1 MRYCGMCGTHLAKEC
16 LACSFVNPLTY
27 RYCGMC
33 GARLGEEISSGV
45 ETAPNAALPPNRA
58 DLGVPLPASADELP
72 ISPSPAAVQLEG
84 ERRVVTV
91 VVTDMTSSMN
101 LLEKLGTEAWVE
113 LMNRVFH
120 ILEAEIYR
128 FGGEVSQFRGDG
140 LVALFGANEV
150 HEDDPERAVLAALS
164 MQQALTRFAAEL
176 ARSEDL
182 DLRMRVGV
190 NTGEVIVTSIGDRSQ
205 HREETAMGIA
215 VAIAAR
221 LEAASEPGTVL
232 VSEYTQRL
240 VAAAFEWQ
248 PLAETIVKGVIQ
260 PIAVYRPLTAKAE
273 ADRPISPEISADGLP
288 LLGRESE
295 FHALKQSVED
305 LFRGRGR
312 IAMLTGDKGIGKTFL
327 VNEVRT
333 YLVHRGALLAEAPA
347 EVNSAANSLNWLRGR
362 CRSYHQT
369 RPYSLWL
376 ELLHSW
382 LGTGQIESKEE
393 IRDRLRLRAGAL
405 WADDFVEHYPYLATL
420 LSLPLEDEFSE
431 KVRYLSGEGL
441 RQRFFQSIRSWVEMM
456 VKRGPLVMQCSDTQW
471 ADESSLS
478 LLHYCLPVS
487 DDAAVLWLIIFRSER
502 ATPMWKFRQDV
513 ETEFPHRLTTIDL
526 LPLAESQSEQ
536 LVERLVGPQT
546 LPQETLN
553 LIVKN
558 AEGNPYYIV
567 ELIQSLAASGVLTRQ
582 ENQGQWHMARTVT
595 SLDVPDSLQM
605 LLRTRINRLSQD
617 ERLVLEVAAVI
628 GSVFWFSVL
637 KSLVGEMRS
646 LKSSLAALQR
656 AELIEES
663 GRVPEIGMQYRF
675 RSSLIRD
682 AAYESLLS
690 AQRAAYHLRTA
701 EYLENRLNPSALVDY
716 YSLLAHHFRG
726 ADNPHKELYYSL
738 LAAKQARKIYGNAE
752 ALQHYTRALELADR
766 LEKEPS
772 GDRPKYSLYAQRFEI
787 LTGRRELLYQM
798 GQFEAARANSRAL
811 LPLAEKMPDDPVW
824 QIDAWLAQPELKDWE
839 SREELSEGLRLAQQA
854 LALARQAG
862 NRRGELDSLSA
873 VAQLTQFLHDPAG
886 RQLAG
891 QALALAREIG
901 NLPTEVNLLFN
912 MAQAYGPD
920 DAQRNREYLEAAL
933 AKSETL
939 SDKATEITVLKE
951 LGVQHERRGDYYRQL
966 TEYEQKRLRIGR
978 EIGNRLVE
986 GDALMRCGQIQGLYL
1001 GDYDGGLALLRE
1013 SLAVAEHPSVR
1024 LFILLRLAQ
1033 IQVLRGHFDEARTA
1047 LELARPLSER
1057 TADDVGRAGFGLVT
1071 AILSNA
1077 LGDESHLHQSL
1088 EMTARIR
1095 QMVANNLISR
1105 QYHMAAA
1112 SEAAMAH
1119 LGLARGLAG
1128 TEVERESHAREALG
1142 ASQTAVS
1149 LYQEFGFVQIVECT
1163 SEEIFYSHS
1172 QALAINSQAAEAA
1185 DYRGRAQNEM
1195 MRKHALI
1202 PLDSS
1207 FGTTYLENIA
1217 LHRELQTMVE
1227 AQPGK

>member
-1 MRYCGMCGTHLAKEC
+1 MHYCGMCGTRLAQMC
-16 LACSFVNPLTY
+16 LACGFANPVAY

-33 GARLGEEISSGV
+33 GARLV
-45 ETAPNAALPPNRA
+45 EDIGIVVEAERPAALLPGHLDVA
-58 DLGVPLPASADELP
+58 TSLPLSADELP
-72 ISPSPAAVQLEG
+72 IPMNPTTIQLDG

-91 VVTDMTSSMN
+91 VMTDMTSSTN
-101 LLEKLGTEAWVE
+101 LLDKLGTEAWVE

-140 LVALFGANEV
+140 LIALFGATEV

-164 MQQALTRFAAEL
+164 MQKALTRFAGDPTRRE
-176 ARSEDL
+176 EL

-190 NTGEVIVTSIGDRSQ
+190 NTGEVIITSIGDRSQ

-221 LEAASEPGTVL
+221 MEAASEPGTVL
-232 VSEYTQRL
+232 VSEYTHRL
-240 VAAAFEWQ
+240 VAAQFEWQ
-248 PLAETIVKGVIQ
+248 PLGEAMVRGVIQ
-260 PIAVYRPLTAKAE
+260 PIAVYRPVTVKTESDRLTRSE
-273 ADRPISPEISADGLP
+273 LIPDSLP

-295 FHALKQSVED
+295 FHAVKQSVEN
-305 LFRGRGR
+305 LFRGLGR
-312 IAMLTGDKGIGKTFL
+312 VVMLTGDKGIGKTFL
-327 VNEVRT
+327 VNAVHE

-347 EVNSAANSLNWLRGR
+347 GEASGAHSLNWLRGR

-369 RPYSLWL
+369 WPYSLWI

-393 IRDRLRLRAGAL
+393 TRDRLRLEAQAL
-405 WADDFVEHYPYLATL
+405 WGESFVEHYPYLATL
-420 LSLPLEDEFSE
+420 LSLPLENEFVE
-431 KVRYLSGEGL
+431 KVRYLNGEGL
-441 RQRFFQSIRSWVEMM
+441 RQRFFQAIRSWVQTMA
-456 VKRGPLVMQCSDTQW
+456 KRGPLVMQCSDTQW
-471 ADESSLS
+471 ADESSLR
-478 LLHYCLPVS
+478 LLHYCLPVCY
-487 DDAAVLWLIIFRSER
+487 DAAMLWLIVFRSER

-526 LPLAESQSEQ
+526 PPLTESQSQQ
-536 LVERLVGPQT
+536 LVESLVGLQS
-546 LPQETLN
+546 LPQETLS

-567 ELIQSLAASGVLTRQ
+567 ELIQSLFAGGVLTRK
-582 ENQGQWHMARTVT
+582 ENQGQWYMTRTVT
-595 SLDVPDSLQM
+595 TLDVPDSLQT
-605 LLRTRINRLSQD
+605 LLRTRINRLSPD
-617 ERLVLEVAAVI
+617 ERFVLEVAAVI
-628 GSVFWFSVL
+628 GPVFWFPVL
-637 KSLVGEMRS
+637 EYLTGEMHS
-646 LKSSLAALQR
+646 LKSNLAALQW
-656 AELIEES
+656 AQLIEES
-663 GRVPEIGMQYRF
+663 GRVSELGMQYRF

-690 AQRAAYHLRTA
+690 AQRAAYHLRAA
-701 EYLENRLNPSALVDY
+701 EYLEQRLNPDALVDY
-716 YSLLAHHFRG
+716 YSLLAHHFCG
-726 ADNPHKELYYSL
+726 ADNPRKELIYSL

-766 LEKEPS
+766 LEAEPS
-772 GDRPKYSLYAQRFEI
+772 ADRPKYGLYAQRFEI
-787 LTGRRELLYQM
+787 LEGRRELLYQM
-798 GQFEAARANSRAL
+798 GQLDGARADSRAL
-811 LPLAEKMPDDPVW
+811 LPLAEKMPDDPIW

-839 SREELSEGLRLAQQA
+839 SREELNEGLRLAQQA

-862 NRRGELDSLSA
+862 NRRGEMDSLSA
-873 VAQLTQFLHDPAG
+873 VARLSQFLHDPAG
-886 RQLAG
+886 RQLAE
-891 QALALAREIG
+891 QALMLARELG
-901 NLPTEVNLLFN
+901 DLPTEVNLLFD

-920 DAQRNREYLEAAL
+920 DAPSSQKYLEAAL
-933 AKSETL
+933 AKSESL
-939 SDKATEITVLKE
+939 SDKATEITLLRE

-1001 GDYDGGLALLRE
+1001 GDYDGGLALIRE
-1013 SLAVAEHPSVR
+1013 ALQVGEHLSSR

-1033 IQVLRGHFDEARTA
+1033 IQIWRGHHDEAQAA
-1047 LELARPLSER
+1047 LELARPLSEQ

-1077 LGDESHLHQSL
+1077 LGDKSRLRQGL
-1088 EMTARIR
+1088 EMTAGIR
-1095 QMVANNLISR
+1095 QLVANNLISR
-1105 QYHMAAA
+1105 QYQMAAA
-1112 SEAAMAH
+1112 SEAAAAH
-1119 LGLARGLAG
+1119 LGLARGWAG
-1128 TEVERESHAREALG
+1128 NEFERESHVREALG
-1142 ASQTAVS
+1142 SSQTAVN

-1163 SEEIFYSHS
+1163 SEELFFRHS
-1172 QALAINSQAAEAA
+1172 QALAINDHAAEAA
-1185 DYRGRAQNEM
+1185 DYLGRAHDEM

-1202 PLDSS
+1202 PMDSS

-1217 LHRELQTMVE
+1217 VHRELRAMVE